1 MEDNYNLK
9 ELLKSWWF
17 GFKDFFNEPLFTLAN
32 NEFNLGSILYLLLLL
47 WLLLFVSKQL
57 MKFVVKRVFSRTEVE
72 KGMLESIATLVRFG
86 ILIIGTIVILQSAGI
101 DLSTLSI
108 LAGALGVGIG
118 FGLQGITNNF
128 ISGLVILFEGPVKV
142 GDRIEVGEITGD
154 VVNIKA
160 RATTVVTNDN
170 ISVIIS
176 NSEFINGT
184 VINWSHHDRNVRFLF
199 PVGVSYKEDPEKVL
213 KILLEVAMSSP
224 NVLKLPGPIV
234 VFDEFGDSSLNFFLG
249 VWTSTYIEK
258 SRILKSE
265 AFSRLYFEIFKKFSE
280 HGIEIPFP
288 QRDLHIKTSPIPVEQ
303 IRNGEN

>member
-1 MEDNYNLK
+1 MEESSNFIEHLK
-9 ELLKSWWF
+9 DWWYSLKSF
-17 GFKDFFNEPLFTLAN
+17 FKEPLFTLAN
-32 NEFNLGSILYLLLLL
+32 NEFNLGSILYLLISL
-47 WLLLFVSKQL
+47 WLLVFVSKQL
-57 MKFVVKRVFSRTEVE
+57 MKFVVNKVFSKTEVE

-86 ILIIGTIVILQSAGI
+86 ILIIGSIVIFQSAGI
-101 DLSTLSI
+101 DLSALSI

-128 ISGLVILFEGPVKV
+128 ISGLVILFERPIKI

-170 ISVIIS
+170 ISVIIP

-199 PVGVSYKEDPEKVL
+199 PVGVSYKEDPEKVR
-213 KILLEVAMSSP
+213 KILLDVAVSNP

-234 VFDEFGDSSLNFFLG
+234 IFDEFGDSSLNFFLG

-258 SRILKSE
+258 PRILKSE
-265 AFSRLYFEIFKKFSE
+265 LYFEIFKKFNE
-280 HGIEIPFP
+280 QGIEIPFP
-288 QRDLHIKTSPIPVEQ
+288 QRDIHIKTSLIPVEQ